1 MAHVGD
7 ERHDPVARQ
16 LVHQRVHLVG
26 DHLGAARAQQ
36 LGIGASDTNS
46 ANSLPRIALDYPSVD
61 GQHLG
66 RWPADAQTLG
76 WPTPPQLYSSWAF
89 RLGVAG
95 SRTSV
100 FGKSSTKLPE
110 GSDTIA

>member
-16 LVHQRVHLVG
+16 LVHQRVHLFG
-26 DHLGAARAQQ
+26 DHLGAARTQQ
-36 LGIGASDTNS
+36 IGIGASDPNS
-46 ANSLPRIALDYPSVD
+46 ANSLPRIALDHPSVD
-61 GQHLG
+61 GLRSSTPAG
-66 RWPADAQTLG
+66 RCP
-76 WPTPPQLYSSWAF
+76 
-89 RLGVAG
+89 LGVAG